1 MGIDELI
8 TLDDGSTYI
17 LLLKS
22 SLNEDNYF
30 LASLAE
36 NGEPTDNYVVLK
48 EIIENGEISV
58 EEITD
63 KEILIKLSDDF
74 DKQVENIED

>member
-8 TLDDGSTYI
+8 TLEDGKAYI

-22 SLNEDNYF
+22 QLNGENYF
-30 LASLAE
+30 LAALSE
-36 NGEPTDNYVVLK
+36 NNEPTDNYLVFKEVV
-48 EIIENGEISV
+48 ENGEISV
-58 EEITD
+58 EEVDD
-63 KEILIKLSDDF
+63 KDILIKLSEDF